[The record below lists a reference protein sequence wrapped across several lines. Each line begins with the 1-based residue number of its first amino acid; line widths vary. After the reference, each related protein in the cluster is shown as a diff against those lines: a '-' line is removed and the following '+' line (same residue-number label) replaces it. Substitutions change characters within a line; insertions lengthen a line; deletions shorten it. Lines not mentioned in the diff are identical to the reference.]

1 MQSPLSY
8 AFSSVLSNKGCL
20 SSLDT
25 ALSKNRYPHHSHLAS
40 VRERA
45 GQGLQASTSL
55 LHCCQC
61 LQPWTHFGFYFQLCH
76 HQHAGPLG
84 DVPIICAN
92 TYTPL
97 LSSLC
102 ILQEFL
108 KISCQLRFPL
118 FCCCCFEQGC
128 VFQNCSFK
136 KHVSLFSRFGAEQLE
151 MGS

>member
-102 ILQEFL
+102 ILNICKTGKRKL
-108 KISCQLRFPL
+108 KVNEVSHSFGFP
-118 FCCCCFEQGC
+118 
-128 VFQNCSFK
+128 SK
-136 KHVSLFSRFGAEQLE
+136 LFSVSGKI
-151 MGS
+151 